1 MITIVDALVALR
13 PNAEYTTNGDDIIWL
28 DSEQTQPSD
37 DEIRNEVVRLSYLEE
52 VEQYK
57 VLRAA
62 EYPPYGDYLD
72 GVVKDDQSQIDA
84 YVAACRAV
92 KDKYP
97 KASIDTDE
105 LASRKAQAL
114 ANHQLEEYTAATARL
129 AQYII
134 ADGRAEVTE
143 MQDSHIQLAD
153 SDGTPQFDSDGS
165 PIYEQV
171 EVITVTAIDP
181 VDATVGETNY
191 NSDNVPFT
199 VQVENPLITKDN
211 EERAAAQATIDA
223 TPQPVIDEY
232 NS

>member
-1 MITIVDALVALR
+1 MI
-13 PNAEYTTNGDDIIWL
+13 DIISALLSLCPGAQWVVRGNNIEWL
-28 DSEQTQPSD
+28 DTEQTQPTQE
-37 DEIRNEVVRLSYLEE
+37 EIVQKIAELVYIAE
-52 VEQYK
+52 VEEYK
-57 VLRAA
+57 KIRELA
-62 EYPPYGDYLD
+62 YPSSGEQFDKIFHD
-72 GVVKDDQSQIDA
+72 GVDAWKADIQAIKDA
-84 YVAACRAV
+84 H
-92 KDKYP
+92 P

-114 ANHQLEEYTAATARL
+114 ANYQLEEYTTAQARL
-129 AQYII
+129 AQYIV

-171 EVITVTAIDP
+171 EVVTVTAIDP
-181 VDATVGETNY
+181 VDATITETQY
-191 NSDNVPFT
+191 DSDMTATEIEVA
-199 VQVENPLITKDN
+199 NPLITKDN
-211 EERAAAQATIDA
+211 AERAAAQAIVDA